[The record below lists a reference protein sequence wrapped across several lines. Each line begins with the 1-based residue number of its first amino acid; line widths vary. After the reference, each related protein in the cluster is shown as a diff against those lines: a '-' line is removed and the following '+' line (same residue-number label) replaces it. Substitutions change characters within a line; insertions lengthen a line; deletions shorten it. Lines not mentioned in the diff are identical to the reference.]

1 MNFARV
7 RETLNYKWNPFRVNI
22 KRHRIKYK
30 VKGDGSFRQNLSW
43 WRYLYEGTPCLKDKK
58 NLRHKKFITKN
69 LKV

>member
-43 WRYLYEGTPCLKDKK
+43 WRYLYEGTPCL
-58 NLRHKKFITKN
+58 
-69 LKV
+69 